1 MLFFE
6 CDYAEGAHPAVLER
20 ICTTNL
26 EQTAGYG
33 ADPYCRQA
41 AVLIRT
47 LCASNGDVHFFIG
60 GTQVNTAI
68 ITAALRP
75 HQGVLCAD
83 SGHINVHETG
93 GVEASGHKV
102 LPLPGRAGKITAA
115 QIAAAHDAHMADTD
129 REHTVQPGMVYL
141 SQPTEYGT
149 LYSLDELCAISNVC
163 RSRGLWL
170 YVDGARM
177 SYGLAAAGN
186 DVQLPDLA
194 RLCDA
199 FTLGGTK
206 TGTLFGEAL
215 IITAPAL
222 QADFRYIMKQR
233 GALLAK
239 GRLLGLQF
247 LALLENSRY
256 LNIAAHANTQA
267 LRIAEAFRQK
277 GCDLLYPS
285 PTNQQFP
292 LLTVQQAAALD
303 AHCLFAHWASLPDGR
318 LVTRFCTSWA
328 TRSEDVD
335 TLINYIEGL

>member
-20 ICTTNL
+20 LCATNM
-26 EQTAGYG
+26 EQTEGYG
-33 ADPYCRQA
+33 EDRYCRQA
-41 AVLIRT
+41 RTLIQT
-47 LCASNGDVHFFIG
+47 LCASDGDVHFLTG

-68 ITAALRP
+68 IAAALRP

-83 SGHINVHETG
+83 NGHINVHETG

-102 LPLPGRAGKITAA
+102 LPLPGRDGKLAAA
-115 QIAAAHDAHMADTD
+115 QIAAACDAHANDD
-129 REHTVQPGMVYL
+129 AREHVVQPGMVYL

-149 LYSLDELCAISNVC
+149 LYSLDELRRISEVC

-177 SYGLAAAGN
+177 SYGLAAAVN
-186 DVQLPDLA
+186 DVQLPDFA

-206 TGTLFGEAL
+206 TGALFGEAL
-215 IITAPAL
+215 VITAPAL
-222 QADFRYIMKQR
+222 QKDFRYIMKQR

-247 LALLENSRY
+247 LALFEDGLY
-256 LNIAAHANTQA
+256 LRLAAHANAQTLRLVSAFRRKGCA
-267 LRIAEAFRQK
+267 LR
-277 GCDLLYPS
+277 YPS

-292 LLTVQQAAALD
+292 VLTSGQADALA
-303 AHCLFAHWASLPDGR
+303 AHCHFSRWGVLPDGR
-318 LVTRFCTSWA
+318 CVTRFCTSWA
-328 TRSEDVD
+328 TRTGHVD
-335 TLINYIEGL
+335 TLIRHIDAL